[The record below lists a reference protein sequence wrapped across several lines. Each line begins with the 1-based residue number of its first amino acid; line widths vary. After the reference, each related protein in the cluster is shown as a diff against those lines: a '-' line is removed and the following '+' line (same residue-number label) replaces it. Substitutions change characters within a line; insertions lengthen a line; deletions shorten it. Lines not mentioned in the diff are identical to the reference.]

1 MELQERI
8 NILKQGAEIAQK
20 NGQKVEYVL
29 LQKLGKSHNPTFIV
43 EAKLG
48 NIVEKAE
55 SSSKQNAEQI
65 AAKKILDKLGEN
77 NEF

>member
-1 MELQERI
+1 MKI
-8 NILKQGAEIAQK
+8 EIDAD
-20 NGQKVEYVL
+20 
-29 LQKLGKSHNPTFIV
+29 KL
-43 EAKLG
+43 AKLIEEKAKMPEDVMG